1 MGGSGLDS
9 WREMTQVMEVLRFA
23 RTVLCGLLGVF
34 LAATTIMAQ
43 GELSPPFGLNWG
55 DSPEKLVEWATRHS
69 LDIKISQPGDQP
81 ALRIFMIQPTKG
93 FLPEHKASALEAR
106 FLNGRLYELT
116 VHYFDPDASADL
128 MEARFEEMRREL
140 TARHGALT
148 ANQQERSV
156 ADKFATR
163 KISFHREPVK
173 GMMLLL
179 VFTEVEDLLR
189 QSKEARFSLVYRNDN
204 LRLELSR
211 VPGAVKE
218 LDSTKD

>member
-1 MGGSGLDS
+1 MMQVGLKA
-9 WREMTQVMEVLRFA
+9 WRAVVCMILMH
-23 RTVLCGLLGVF
+23 GVVV
-34 LAATTIMAQ
+34 AQ
-43 GELSPPFGLNWG
+43 SAIDPPFGLNWG
-55 DSPEKLVEWATRHS
+55 DSPEKLVVWATRHS
-69 LDIKISQPGDQP
+69 LDLNVFQPGDQP
-81 ALRIFMIQPTKG
+81 ELRVLKIQPAKG
-93 FLPEHKASALEAR
+93 FLPEHKAAALEAR
-106 FLNGRLYELT
+106 FLNGGLYELT

-156 ADKFATR
+156 VDKFATR

-173 GMMLLL
+173 GMMILL

-204 LRLELSR
+204 LRLELGKGQGDR
-211 VPGAVKE
+211 KDLEGVKE
-218 LDSTKD
+218 

>member
-1 MGGSGLDS
+1 MPQEMGMMRL
-9 WREMTQVMEVLRFA
+9 A
-23 RTVLCGLLGVF
+23 RMVLCGVLGMF
-34 LAATTIMAQ
+34 LAAGTCMAQ
-43 GELSPPFGLNWG
+43 AEMNPPFGLNWG
-55 DSPEKLVEWATRHS
+55 DSPEKLVAWATRQS
-69 LDIKISQPGDQP
+69 LDLNIMQPGDQP
-81 ALRIFMIQPTKG
+81 ELRILKIQPSKG

-156 ADKFATR
+156 VDKFATR

-204 LRLELSR
+204 LRLELS
-211 VPGAVKE
+211 KE
-218 LDSTKD
+218 PAAAKEEDVGKD